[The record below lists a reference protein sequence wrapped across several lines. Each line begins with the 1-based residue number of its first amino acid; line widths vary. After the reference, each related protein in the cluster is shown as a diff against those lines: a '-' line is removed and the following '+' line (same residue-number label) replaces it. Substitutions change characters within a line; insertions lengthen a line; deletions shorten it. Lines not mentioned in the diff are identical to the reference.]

1 VITVKEE
8 IEMPVRSASAT
19 WHGSITEGHGHMQ
32 FADYEGSYSVPS
44 RFEDGEGTNPE
55 ELLGAAH
62 AGCFSMA
69 LSSGLT
75 AAGHT
80 PDSVHTSA
88 EVHIEKLEGGWTVT
102 RIHLITKG
110 QVPGIDEQAFLEEA
124 EKAKATCPVSRA
136 LAGVEITME
145 ASLAE

>member
-1 VITVKEE
+1 
-8 IEMPVRSASAT
+8 MPVRQASAT
-19 WHGSITEGHGHMQ
+19 WHGSISEGHGHMQ

-44 RFEDGEGTNPE
+44 RFEEGDGTNPE

-69 LSSGLT
+69 LSSGLS
-75 AAGHT
+75 AAGHA
-80 PDSVHTSA
+80 PDSVETTA
-88 EVHIEKLEGGWTVT
+88 QVHIDKLETGWTVT
-102 RIHLITKG
+102 RVHLVTKG
-110 QVPGIDEQAFLEEA
+110 KVEGIDEQAFQEQA

-145 ASLAE
+145 ASLT